1 MMDPAQIEDR
11 LCEFQEMCRRRGLKV
26 THQRMEIFRE
36 LASSEEHLDA
46 ETVYARVRQRIPSL
60 SLDTVYRTLH
70 LLEDRS
76 VIARVDS
83 TRDRARFDSN
93 MDRHHHFVCTGCEMI
108 RDFYSEALDD
118 FPIPREVSEVGR
130 VKTVHVELRGLC
142 RACQDKLQTSGKAK
156 QGIRDE

>member
-1 MMDPAQIEDR
+1 MMYPAQIEDR
-11 LCEFQEMCRRRGLKV
+11 LREFQKMCRSRGLKM

-36 LASSEEHLDA
+36 LASSEEHPDA

-60 SLDTVYRTLH
+60 SLDTIYRTLH
-70 LLEDRS
+70 LLEDRG
-76 VIARVDS
+76 VIARVGS

-108 RDFYSEALDD
+108 RDFYSDALDEL
-118 FPIPREVSEVGR
+118 PVPSEASKLGR

-142 RACQDKLQTSGKAK
+142 RACQDKLQTSGKTK
-156 QGIRDE
+156 